1 MGVCRSLRRG
11 LGRSLI
17 LVLVLVGD
25 LSRVL
30 IIVPAEVLL
39 MVAVFLAGSM
49 GLGFI
54 MAPKITVAV
63 IPGRVRPVTALR
75 IMARRVM
82 GIVQVAR

>member
-49 GLGFI
+49 GLGSI

-63 IPGRVRPVTALR
+63 IPGRVRPVTAQR

>member
-1 MGVCRSLRRG
+1 
-11 LGRSLI
+11 
-17 LVLVLVGD
+17 
-25 LSRVL
+25 
-30 IIVPAEVLL
+30 

-49 GLGFI
+49 GLGSI
-54 MAPKITVAV
+54 LAPKITVVV